1 MNMGKYQVFLRVAA
15 CGGFT
20 RAAEELHFTQS
31 GVSHTIATLESELGV
46 PLFVRNRSGVTLTA
60 DGRALLPYIQTLCD
74 DALRLEQKAAD
85 LRGMETGLVRVAT
98 FNSVSVQWLPY
109 LLKSFRAEHPHIEF
123 ELLPFVENAE
133 LEEAVLSGQAD
144 CCFVSLPTTQAL
156 DTWLLH
162 RDQWQVIVSYGH
174 PLAGRDPFPLEALS
188 TEPFIYLQEGD
199 DYEVKKHEQSAAVF
213 TRNIRKAPD
222 IAYANRTACTYKE
235 KTCPRLKIFS
245 LHKYS
250 P

>member
-109 LLKSFRAEHPHIEF
+109 LLKSFRAR
-123 ELLPFVENAE
+123 LY
-133 LEEAVLSGQAD
+133 
-144 CCFVSLPTTQAL
+144 
-156 DTWLLH
+156 W
-162 RDQWQVIVSYGH
+162 
-174 PLAGRDPFPLEALS
+174 
-188 TEPFIYLQEGD
+188 
-199 DYEVKKHEQSAAVF
+199 KH
-213 TRNIRKAPD
+213 
-222 IAYANRTACTYKE
+222 
-235 KTCPRLKIFS
+235 
-245 LHKYS
+245 
-250 P
+250 

>member
-60 DGRALLPYIQTLCD
+60 DGRALLPYIQARCA

-98 FNSVSVQWLPY
+98 FNSVSVQWLP
-109 LLKSFRAEHPHIEF
+109 
-123 ELLPFVENAE
+123 
-133 LEEAVLSGQAD
+133 
-144 CCFVSLPTTQAL
+144 
-156 DTWLLH
+156 
-162 RDQWQVIVSYGH
+162 
-174 PLAGRDPFPLEALS
+174 
-188 TEPFIYLQEGD
+188 
-199 DYEVKKHEQSAAVF
+199 
-213 TRNIRKAPD
+213 
-222 IAYANRTACTYKE
+222 
-235 KTCPRLKIFS
+235 
-245 LHKYS
+245 
-250 P
+250 